1 MSKEESWLRTTAAM
15 MKSPSPVSPSEV
27 ELASVGCVNI
37 HEPCPEVG
45 VYLRRLIARGAGL
58 SIGNFDFWSIERLRS
73 QVDSP
78 EIYGGAANLLLIAD
92 WMLDSEF
99 CAVDVTTGSM
109 VFLGGE
115 IPTHSNLGLA
125 EFLERVAAD
134 PETPHGM
141 E

>member
-1 MSKEESWLRTTAAM
+1 M
-15 MKSPSPVSPSEV
+15 MTSPPPISPSEV
-27 ELASVGCVNI
+27 ELAYVGCVNI
-37 HEPCPEVG
+37 HELSPEVG

-73 QVDSP
+73 QADSP
-78 EIYGGAANLLLIAD
+78 ESYGGKANLLLIAE

-99 CAVDVTTGSM
+99 CAADVTTGSM

-115 IPTHSNLGLA
+115 IPIHSNLGLA
-125 EFLERVAAD
+125 EFLGRVAAD